1 MKIEKESDG
10 RTAIIWLI
18 GRIRS
23 EDLSELRA
31 QMGDGSERVVLD
43 LGDVTLVDA
52 DVIRFLG
59 CSEQAGIRLVRC
71 PPYVREWIR
80 RECAEGQNKNG
91 AEW

>member
-1 MKIEKESDG
+1 LKIEKQSDG
-10 RTAIIWLI
+10 RTAIISLI

-23 EDLSELRA
+23 EDLGEPRA
-31 QMGDGSERVVLD
+31 QMSDGSERVVFD

-59 CSEQAGIRLVRC
+59 RSEQAGIRLVRC

-80 RECAEGQNKNG
+80 RECAEGQK
-91 AEW
+91 